1 MFDPDRPVGEYPAI
15 WRAVANTAVVTVL
28 AGASCSTSIGR
39 LLAGHRRL
47 VDRTSPG
54 GRHLVVDGEL
64 GRHRIFMPRTRE
76 TRMAGYLVEADGL
89 ALARLAALAS
99 LHRDGAATSKGLAA
113 PIPSANR
120 RRRLE
125 LLLAILDRLGQA
137 GGRGTTTR
145 ELAGELIYPHHALGS
160 AIEWKS
166 SSQRR
171 QVQRLVAEARFMR
184 DGGFRD
190 LLR

>member
-15 WRAVANTAVVTVL
+15 WRAVANPAVVTVL
-28 AGASCSTSIGR
+28 AGASGTSPIDR
-39 LLAGHRRL
+39 LLAGHWRL
-47 VDRTSPG
+47 VDRTSSG
-54 GRHLVVDGEL
+54 GRHLVVDGERL
-64 GRHRIFMPRTRE
+64 RHRIFVPRTRE
-76 TRMAGYLVEADGL
+76 TRMAGYLVEADDL
-89 ALARLAALAS
+89 ALARLAALAR
-99 LHRDGAATSKGLAA
+99 LQCDGAVTSKGLAA
-113 PIPSANR
+113 PIPSPNQ

-125 LLLAILDRLGQA
+125 LFLAILDRLGQA

-184 DGGFRD
+184 DRGFRD